1 MRRSSVLSAFVLL
14 SALACGGSSPTATGS
29 GTSTSGPMSAT
40 IGGVDWASPTPRG
53 SYKNGIV
60 AIAGL
65 DLALTNTVTLAV
77 AVATAPG
84 TYSLSYGNTN
94 FASGSVARP
103 SGAGWTTG
111 VPGGVGTVTFTVLT
125 ATRAAGTFAFDA
137 VPSGTT
143 ATGTIHVTNGKFDV
157 TF

>member
-1 MRRSSVLSAFVLL
+1 MRRSTVLSAFVLL
-14 SALACGGSSPTATGS
+14 SPLACGGSSPTAAGP

-40 IGGVDWASPTPRG
+40 IEGVAWASPVPQG

-65 DLALTNTVTLAV
+65 DLGLTNSVSIAV
-77 AVATAPG
+77 ALATAPG
-84 TYSLSYGNTN
+84 TYSLSYGNAN
-94 FASGSVARP
+94 FANGGVAKP
-103 SGAGWTTG
+103 SGAGWTSG
-111 VPGGVGTVTFTVLT
+111 LPGGTGSVTFTVLT
-125 ATRAAGTFAFDA
+125 ATHVAGTFAFDA

-143 ATGTIHVTNGKFDV
+143 ATGTLHVTNGKFDV